1 MWLDSR
7 ARTNGFA
14 SRQSPNTESCMK
26 SRRSDI
32 CPSAPRSRTS
42 IFVVSPVL
50 TLRSS
55 SRMLPAPCV
64 HLQVRIL
71 AQATDLDERRAIAQ
85 PEALLGTAVRPPRPG
100 ARDEAREL
108 LAGGTVPQRPA
119 KVDTLLRV
127 EAEIPDA
134 VGGQPASVAASAERL
149 GGGRDDAEHRA
160 VAQPVA
166 VGRRGAFLDY
176 RLDAAVSP
184 AQRLEHLGT
193 AHDLLHRPVRR
204 AADVH
209 VLDESHLGQH
219 RLAELDQISQ
229 LVVVDAA
236 HDDRVELRAGEPDG
250 PQRGNALE
258 DLCVVGA
265 PCEPRE
271 TVGAKR
277 VEAHGDAV
285 QTGCLQRPCLPGEQD
300 AVGRDREI
308 AQARFRG
315 QEADEA
321 VHVAPQE
328 RLAPGEPDLVD
339 AQVHEHVG
347 QRADLLEVQDLLAR
361 KPDVVL
367 FRHAVC
373 APQVAAVGDR
383 DPKIPEGP
391 LERVLDRHTLAP
403 ATTAGAAPSIW
414 ARSHSRTSPA
424 FLTPTSK

>member
-71 AQATDLDERRAIAQ
+71 AQATDLDERRAVAQ

-119 KVDTLLRV
+119 KVDTFLRV

-160 VAQPVA
+160 VAQPVP

-176 RLDAAVSP
+176 RLDAAVPP
-184 AQRLEHLGT
+184 AQRLEHLGA

-209 VLDESHLGQH
+209 VLDEPHLGWY
-219 RLAELDQISQ
+219 RLAELDQIRE

-236 HDDRVELRAGEPDG
+236 HDDRIELRAGEAG
-250 PQRGNALE
+250 RRQRGDARK
-258 DLCVVGA
+258 DLRVIGS
-265 PCEPRE
+265 PRE
-271 TVGAKR
+271 LREPVGTKR
-277 VEAHGDAV
+277 VEAHGDSV
-285 QTGCLQRPCLPGEQD
+285 QAGRLERPRLLREED
-300 AVGRDREI
+300 TVGRDREV
-308 AQARFRG
+308 AQARLHR
-315 QEADEA
+315 QQPDEA
-321 VHVAPQE
+321 VDVASQE
-328 RLAPGEPDLVD
+328 RLAAGEPDLVD
-339 AQVHEHVG
+339 SQVHEDVG
-347 QRADLLEVQDLLAR
+347 QGADLLEL
-361 KPDVVL
+361 
-367 FRHAVC
+367 
-373 APQVAAVGDR
+373 
-383 DPKIPEGP
+383 
-391 LERVLDRHTLAP
+391 
-403 ATTAGAAPSIW
+403 
-414 ARSHSRTSPA
+414 
-424 FLTPTSK
+424 